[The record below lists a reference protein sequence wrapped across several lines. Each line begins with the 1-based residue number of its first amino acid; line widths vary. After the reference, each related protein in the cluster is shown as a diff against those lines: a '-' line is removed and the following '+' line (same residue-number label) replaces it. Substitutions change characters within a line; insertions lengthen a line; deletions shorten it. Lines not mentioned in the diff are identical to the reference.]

1 MFCLCIPK
9 SDHSSV
15 GTAYSTV
22 SFVIH
27 IFIQNFVSSSYY
39 CSCYNYFHYNFLDY
53 QNSHITATAA
63 TVTTASI
70 N

>member
-1 MFCLCIPK
+1 M
-9 SDHSSV
+9 

-39 CSCYNYFHYNFLDY
+39 CSYYNYFHYNFLDLPELSLY
-53 QNSHITATAA
+53 SNGSNGHDGFH
-63 TVTTASI
+63 
-70 N
+70 